1 MGFPGVFYPGKATAE
16 LTKGPMYD
24 VQSVVDNQRFLPDL
38 GGQQHISGGLTE
50 WLHAVSHTGNPSTW
64 EEEVGGLSQA

>member
-1 MGFPGVFYPGKATAE
+1 MGFPRASVFYPGKATAE

-24 VQSVVDNQRFLPDL
+24 VPSVIDNQGFLPDL

-50 WLHAVSHTGNPSTW
+50 
-64 EEEVGGLSQA
+64 